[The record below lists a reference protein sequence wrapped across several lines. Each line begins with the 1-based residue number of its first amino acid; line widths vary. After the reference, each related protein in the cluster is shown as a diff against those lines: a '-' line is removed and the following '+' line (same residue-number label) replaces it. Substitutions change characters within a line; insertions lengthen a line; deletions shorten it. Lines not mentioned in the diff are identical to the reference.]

1 MASTR
6 RLAAIFAVDVA
17 GYSRLMGADE
27 EGTHESIFALR
38 SAKDPQESTMKRVK
52 GVENLNIGMIRA
64 QGIVGV
70 GPTIRTL
77 ISSFPAAACRPTV
90 STGLPAGPAF
100 FSPSRCSHVCSA
112 VCSWNDSWPP
122 TRLGD
127 WSSSPIRPA

>member
-77 ISSFPAAACRPTV
+77 ISSFPAAVSHPMA
-90 STGLPAGPAF
+90 STGLPADPASF
-100 FSPSRCSHVCSA
+100 CPCGRSHACSA
-112 VCSWNDSWPP
+112 VCFWK
-122 TRLGD
+122 G
-127 WSSSPIRPA
+127 